1 VLRQFKLKRWAELKL
16 KRWAERFPPRLR
28 MDTVQCGG
36 EPLPLMEKRRR
47 RILSLSVRVLGLP
60 GQEPNL
66 NLVSAE
72 NVDVADANKLII
84 ANVVATIAI
93 ATTPAATAARGH
105 EIEFVIRQF
114 DRVSEIGHIL
124 HVGLLSVCDISG
136 GIFAVTAA
144 TLSLAARHQSGCT
157 SAKTFLCVTAGACFS
172 ISFSFLFFI
181 RFCVFG
187 FSFFSCQSGKR
198 CRIERR
204 RQHFHRR
211 DALGECLPQTS
222 S

>member
-1 VLRQFKLKRWAELKL
+1 VLRQFKLKRWACAFRQDCGWIPYNAVEN
-16 KRWAERFPPRLR
+16 RFPLWRSGSP
-28 MDTVQCGG
+28 
-36 EPLPLMEKRRR
+36 

-72 NVDVADANKLII
+72 NVDIADANKLII
-84 ANVVATIAI
+84 ANVVATIAVT
-93 ATTPAATAARGH
+93 TTPAATATRGH

-124 HVGLLSVCDISG
+124 HVGLLSVFDISG

-172 ISFSFLFFI
+172 ISFFIFVFHSFLCFWFFI
-181 RFCVFG
+181 VLTSPESDVELSAVNIFIG
-187 FSFFSCQSGKR
+187 ATLWAS
-198 CRIERR
+198 
-204 RQHFHRR
+204 
-211 DALGECLPQTS
+211 LPQTS